1 MPDSPSARPAE
12 QRLHG
17 PHTTLQDLIAN
28 QREAQ
33 SIVLSPKRKATR
45 QLAGAHQSR
54 LKGRGME
61 FDDVRGYQP
70 GDDVRNIDW
79 RVTAR
84 TGGLYSK
91 VFVEE
96 RERPVLIVT
105 DFSPSMYFGTRKA
118 LKSVVAARLAALM
131 AWYAIGR
138 GDRVGG
144 LVFSPIN
151 QSGGEWDIR
160 PSTGRK
166 SVLQLLQALSTATRH
181 YPNDG
186 GKNRLSDAME
196 HATRVARPG
205 SLVLLLSDFSAM
217 RSTQQQETF
226 RQPLHRLAAHSDVI
240 AFNISD
246 PFEHQLPQDCMLP
259 LSNGKQ
265 RLKIAASDE
274 RTRDRVRADFRARHA
289 WLEREFGQLG
299 QPVVPVSTTDKLV
312 DAVNRPVNVR
322 SGES

>member
-1 MPDSPSARPAE
+1 MSYGIESTLEELVAMRNDAAHLKFSARKVS
-12 QRLHG
+12 H
-17 PHTTLQDLIAN
+17 
-28 QREAQ
+28 
-33 SIVLSPKRKATR
+33 S
-45 QLAGAHQSR
+45 QLNGRYASHFR
-54 LKGRGME
+54 NRGMDYYE
-61 FDDVRGYQP
+61 SRPYVD

-131 AWYAIGR
+131 AWYAISR